1 MTRSPA
7 SIISSVTSI
16 SSCFSASV
24 AAFAMRGFSTSC
36 VMVRQPYNSLWISA
50 CEIVKELASRP
61 ATSPRKRGEG
71 ELCGSDPG
79 NAPFLHRLLRGNDG
93 MSRVGFISSIPS
105 QPRKGGIRGRA
116 QGLMGCPLFKPGQA
130 LDPAFRGDDN
140 PLIEPAPFRAVD
152 YVSGARARF
161 DLSMLCRSAFSENA
175 KSRRVAARPA
185 VDDPFAAEIIVVE
198 QTGSRRPQSAPARRK

>member
-1 MTRSPA
+1 MDFCLR
-7 SIISSVTSI
+7 
-16 SSCFSASV
+16 
-24 AAFAMRGFSTSC
+24 
-36 VMVRQPYNSLWISA
+36 A
-50 CEIVKELASRP
+50 CERIGIAPSHLAPLAGRGRNLRACARIPGEGQRRP
-61 ATSPRKRGEG
+61 GDDEQPPRRPSPRPSPGKRGEG
-71 ELCGSDPG
+71 ELCSSDPG
-79 NAPFLHRLLRGNDG
+79 NAPFLYRLLSGNDG